1 MKTIKTLSWLVV
13 LVGAWEV
20 IAPFVL
26 GYTVATGALWDA
38 IILGI
43 GLIIFAGW
51 AALSNEISTIRG
63 LNWINV
69 ILGVWLILAPFIIG
83 YTSFGAALW
92 NDIIV
97 GIVAVVLAGWAAIE
111 APSVKTKVSEH
122 LPG

>member
-1 MKTIKTLSWLVV
+1 MKTVKTLSWLVV

-26 GYTVATGALWDA
+26 GYTDATGALWDA
-38 IILGI
+38 IILGV

-51 AALSNEISTIRG
+51 AALSNQISTIRG

-69 ILGVWLILAPFIIG
+69 ILGAWLIIAPFIIG
-83 YTSFGAALW
+83 YTSFAAALW

-97 GIVAVVLAGWAAIE
+97 GIVAVILAGWAAIATPNVKNE
-111 APSVKTKVSEH
+111 AGGH
-122 LPG
+122 LAG

>member
-26 GYTVATGALWDA
+26 GYTTVTGALSDA

-43 GLIIFAGW
+43 GLLSFAGW
-51 AALSNEISTIRG
+51 AALSNDISTIRS

-69 ILGVWLILAPFIIG
+69 ILGVWLISAPFIIG
-83 YTSFGAALW
+83 YTSVAAALW

-97 GIVAVVLAGWAAIE
+97 GLVAALLAGWAAIVATNVRDE
-111 APSVKTKVSEH
+111 AGGH
-122 LPG
+122 LAG

>member
-1 MKTIKTLSWLVV
+1 MKTIKSLSWLVV
-13 LVGAWEV
+13 LAGAWEV

-26 GYTVATGALWDA
+26 GYTIAAGALWDA

-43 GLIIFAGW
+43 GLVILAGW
-51 AALSNEISTIRG
+51 AALSNEASTIRS

-69 ILGVWLILAPFIIG
+69 ILGVWLIIAPFLIG
-83 YTSFGAALW
+83 YTSFAAALW

-97 GIVAVVLAGWAAIE
+97 GIVVVVLAGWAAIV
-111 APSVKTKVSEH
+111 APSARDEVSGH

>member
-20 IAPFVL
+20 LAPFVL
-26 GYTVATGALWDA
+26 GYTIASGALWDA

-63 LNWINV
+63 MNWINV
-69 ILGVWLILAPFIIG
+69 ILGAWLIIAPFIIG

-97 GIVAVVLAGWAAIE
+97 GIVAVVLAGWAAIAAPNVRDE
-111 APSVKTKVSEH
+111 AGGH

>member
-20 IAPFVL
+20 LAPFVL
-26 GYTVATGALWDA
+26 GYTMATGALWDA

-83 YTSFGAALW
+83 YTSFAAALW

-111 APSVKTKVSEH
+111 APSVKDQLSEH

>member
-26 GYTVATGALWDA
+26 GYTMATGALWDA

-83 YTSFGAALW
+83 YTSFAAALW

-111 APSVKTKVSEH
+111 APSVKDQLSEH